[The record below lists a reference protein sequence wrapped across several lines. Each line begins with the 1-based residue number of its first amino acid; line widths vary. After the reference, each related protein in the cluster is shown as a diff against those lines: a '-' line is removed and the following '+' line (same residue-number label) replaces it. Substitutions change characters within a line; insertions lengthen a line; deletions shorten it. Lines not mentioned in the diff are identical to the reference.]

1 MTASNSV
8 FPRTSQ
14 AFENAKLSCLKKHEI
29 NFSPAAQ
36 VLQISSRL
44 FQMLDRADPV
54 QAEFSLRLWVLKS
67 LIIFTVLPFD
77 DPALRL
83 QNQMNEL
90 EQSSLGLPDTAQLV
104 ETLKKLV
111 TDIVSIRRN
120 PKRELF
126 LHVLDES
133 IKKNNGNIGI
143 FCAVSAGRPPGWPS
157 ERSAQLSALSDRLTL
172 IGSRRHMRAN
182 IFGTVILPCA
192 CGNAPPALL
201 SDLLFSGCTAEL
213 EVLLYKGER
222 FQIPKRLELP
232 VDGIFA
238 GRLQKTKIEHEI
250 NVITGDSSMSAVDTW
265 VNEAFWQGLHGAD
278 RNSSHNLVPANY
290 MLFCDGTGTFLPA
303 NGRILTLPADGDV
316 TDEADLCLVRVENV
330 CEGDLI
336 VLRSGDSGFLLDEA
350 TDRIM
355 SSEDNESLF
364 ENATDWK
371 EALEAL
377 LVTHSNEE
385 VAQALRERDAPTN
398 AASIRQWIGPDVLGP
413 GNESVFRE
421 LINLLADKGKIK
433 KVDGELISYADTRWN
448 SLQEIRAV
456 RHKAGNLIRQ
466 DLFKVLFNR
475 IKSGNGQLRLN
486 DGERIHVEGVTG
498 AELLILRVSS
508 VDRNPAH
515 VQLSRLGQVDDLK
528 NNKWLG

>member
-1 MTASNSV
+1 MTAANSV
-8 FPRTSQ
+8 FSRTNR
-14 AFENAKLSCLKKHEI
+14 AFENAGLPCLKRHEI
-29 NFSPAAQ
+29 DFSPAAQ
-36 VLQISSRL
+36 VMQISSRL
-44 FQMLDRADPV
+44 FQMLDRSDPV
-54 QAEFSLRLWVLKS
+54 QAEVSLRLWVLRS
-67 LIIFTVLPFD
+67 SILFTVLPFD
-77 DPALRL
+77 DSALRL
-83 QNQMNEL
+83 QLQMNEL
-90 EQSSLGLPDTAQLV
+90 EQSSLGLPDATQLI
-104 ETLKKLV
+104 ETLKKNV
-111 TDIVSIRRN
+111 TNIVSVGRN

-126 LHVLDES
+126 LHILAES
-133 IKKNNGNIGI
+133 IEKDDGTIGM
-143 FCAVSAGRPPGWPS
+143 FCALSAGRPPGWPS
-157 ERSAQLSALSDRLTL
+157 ERNAQLSALSDRLML

-182 IFGTVILPCA
+182 VFGTVILPCA
-192 CGNAPPALL
+192 CCNAPFSLL
-201 SDLLFSGCTAEL
+201 SDLLFSGCAAKL

-238 GRLQKTKIEHEI
+238 GRLQKTEIEHEV
-250 NVITGDSSMSAVDTW
+250 NVISGDSSMSAVDTW
-265 VNEAFWQGLHGAD
+265 VNEAFWQGLHGAE

-303 NGRILTLPADGDV
+303 NGRILTLPADGEV

-364 ENATDWK
+364 EIATDWK

-433 KVDGELISYADTRWN
+433 KVDGELTRYADTRWK
-448 SLQEIRAV
+448 SLQELRGV

-475 IKSGNGQLRLN
+475 IESGNGQLN
-486 DGERIHVEGVTG
+486 DGERIHIEGVAGT
-498 AELLILRVSS
+498 ELLILRVSS

-515 VQLSRLGQVDDLK
+515 VPPSRLGQVDDLK
-528 NNKWLG
+528 GNKWLG